1 MKIKILCCLLV
12 ILLLIS
18 CTSPTTRGSI
28 EIPKLADYYEILMV
42 EAQKWSADAYL
53 YSVDFAIGEKKPWIL
68 SAEFYS
74 PTRHEESLEVI
85 LDPNENI
92 STKT

>member
-1 MKIKILCCLLV
+1 
-12 ILLLIS
+12 
-18 CTSPTTRGSI
+18 
-28 EIPKLADYYEILMV
+28 MV